1 MKNLFD
7 KAAYEEMT
15 SRIHSL
21 SPQSQRL
28 WGKMNVAQML
38 AHCKEAFK
46 VPLSDKKMPRMF
58 IGLLL
63 GWAFKKKLYSNEP
76 WKRNLPTAPNF
87 IIKDQ
92 RDFEKEKR
100 ELAAMIDQFH
110 NAGPGNVGK
119 YPHPMFGSF
128 TAEQWG
134 HSMYKHLD
142 HHLMQFG
149 A

>member
-21 SPQSQRL
+21 SPQSQRQ

-46 VPLSDKKMPRMF
+46 VPLSNKKMPRMF

-76 WKRNLPTAPNF
+76 WKHNLPTAPNF
-87 IIKDQ
+87 IIKDE
-92 RDFEKEKR
+92 RDFEKEKK

-134 HSMYKHLD
+134 QSMYKHLD